1 MANPNL
7 VNVTSIYANSIN
19 GALTTTLTE
28 DLLTCA
34 SDKLIKINSIIVAN
48 IDGTNAADVTMGIIK
63 SGGSVVLF
71 ASTISVPAD
80 ATLVLIDK
88 NSGIYLEEG
97 DILKGGASANGDLTY
112 TINYE
117 ELDDEIG
124 RAHV

>member
-7 VNVTSIYANSIN
+7 VAVTSIYGKSIQ
-19 GALTTTLTE
+19 GALGTTVTT

-34 SDKLIKINSIIVAN
+34 ADKLIKVNTIIIAN
-48 IDGTNAADVTMGIIK
+48 IDGTNAATVTMGIIK

-88 NSGIYLEEG
+88 NSSFYLQEA
-97 DILKGGASANGDLTY
+97 DILEGGASAASDLTY
-112 TINYE
+112 TISYE
-117 ELDDEIG
+117 ELDD
-124 RAHV
+124 A

>member
-7 VNVTSIYANSIN
+7 VAVTSILGKSIQ
-19 GALTTTLTE
+19 GALTTTVTT

-34 SDKLIKINSIIVAN
+34 SNKLIKVNNIIVAN
-48 IDGTNAADVTMGIIK
+48 IDGSSAATVTMGIIK

-88 NSGIYLEEG
+88 NSSIYLEEG
-97 DILKGGASANGDLTY
+97 DVLEGGASATGDLTY
-112 TINYE
+112 TISYE
-117 ELDDEIG
+117 ELDD
-124 RAHV
+124 A

>member
-7 VNVTSIYANSIN
+7 VEVTSIYGKSIQ
-19 GALTTTLTE
+19 GALTTTVTT

-34 SDKLIKINSIIVAN
+34 ADKLLKINTIIIAN
-48 IDGTNAADVTMGIIK
+48 IDGTNAATVTMGIIK

-88 NSGIYLEEG
+88 NSSFYLQEG
-97 DILKGGASANGDLTY
+97 DILEGGAGAASDLTY
-112 TINYE
+112 TISYE
-117 ELDDEIG
+117 ELDD
-124 RAHV
+124 A

>member
-7 VNVTSIYANSIN
+7 VNVTSIYGNSIN
-19 GALTTTLTE
+19 GALTTTVTT

-34 SDKLIKINSIIVAN
+34 SNKLIKVNNIIVAN
-48 IDGTNAADVTMGIIK
+48 IDGSSAATVTMGIIK

-88 NSGIYLEEG
+88 NSSIYPEES
-97 DILKGGASANGDLTY
+97 DILEGGASANGDLTY
-112 TINYE
+112 TISYE
-117 ELDDEIG
+117 ELDD
-124 RAHV
+124 A

>member
-7 VNVTSIYANSIN
+7 VAVTSIFGKSIQ
-19 GALTTTLTE
+19 GALGTTVTT

-34 SDKLIKINSIIVAN
+34 SNKLLKVNTIIIAN
-48 IDGTNAADVTMGIIK
+48 IDGTNAATVTMGIIK

-88 NSGIYLEEG
+88 NSSFYLQEG
-97 DILKGGASANGDLTY
+97 DILEGGAGAASDLTY
-112 TINYE
+112 TISYE
-117 ELDDEIG
+117 ELDD
-124 RAHV
+124 A

>member
-7 VNVTSIYANSIN
+7 VQVTSIYGKSIQ
-19 GALTTTLTE
+19 GALGTTVTT

-34 SDKLIKINSIIVAN
+34 SDKLIKINTIIIAN
-48 IDGTNAADVTMGIIK
+48 IDGTSAATVTMGIIK

-88 NSGIYLEEG
+88 NSSFYLQEG
-97 DILKGGASANGDLTY
+97 DLIEGGASATGDLTY
-112 TINYE
+112 TISYE
-117 ELDDEIG
+117 ELDD
-124 RAHV
+124 A

>member
-19 GALTTTLTE
+19 GALTTTVTT

-48 IDGTNAADVTMGIIK
+48 IDGTNAATVTMGVIK
-63 SGGSVVLF
+63 SGSSVVLF

-88 NSGIYLEEG
+88 NSSIYLEEG
-97 DILKGGASANGDLTY
+97 DILEGGASANGDLTY
-112 TINYE
+112 TISYE
-117 ELDDEIG
+117 ELDD
-124 RAHV
+124 A

>member
-7 VNVTSIYANSIN
+7 VAVTSIYGKSIQ
-19 GALTTTLTE
+19 GALGTTVTT

-34 SDKLIKINSIIVAN
+34 SNKLLKVNTIIIAN
-48 IDGTNAADVTMGIIK
+48 IDGTNAATVTMGIIK

-88 NSGIYLEEG
+88 NSSFYLQEG
-97 DILKGGASANGDLTY
+97 DLIEGGAGAASDLTY
-112 TINYE
+112 TISYE
-117 ELDDEIG
+117 ELDD
-124 RAHV
+124 A

>member
-7 VNVTSIYANSIN
+7 VAVTSLYGKSIQ
-19 GALTTTLTE
+19 GALTTTVTT

-34 SDKLIKINSIIVAN
+34 ADKLIKVNSIIIAN
-48 IDGTNAADVTMGIIK
+48 IDGTNAATVTMGIIK

-88 NSGIYLEEG
+88 NSSFYLQEG
-97 DILKGGASANGDLTY
+97 DLIEGGAGADSDLTY
-112 TINYE
+112 TISYE
-117 ELDDEIG
+117 ELDD
-124 RAHV
+124 A

>member
-7 VNVTSIYANSIN
+7 VNVTSIYGNSIC
-19 GALTTTLTE
+19 GALTTTVTT

-34 SDKLIKINSIIVAN
+34 SNKLIKVNNIIVAK
-48 IDGTNAADVTMGIIK
+48 IDGSSTATETRGVIK

-88 NSGIYLEEG
+88 NSSIYLEEG
-97 DILKGGASANGDLTY
+97 DILEGGASANGDLTY
-112 TINYE
+112 TISYE
-117 ELDDEIG
+117 ELDD
-124 RAHV
+124 A

>member
-7 VNVTSIYANSIN
+7 VAVTSIFGKSIQ
-19 GALTTTLTE
+19 GALTTTVTT

-34 SDKLIKINSIIVAN
+34 SNKLIKVNNIIVAN
-48 IDGTNAADVTMGIIK
+48 IDGSSAATVTMGVIK

-88 NSGIYLEEG
+88 NSSIYLEEG
-97 DILKGGASANGDLTY
+97 DILEGGASANGDLTY
-112 TINYE
+112 TISYE
-117 ELDDEIG
+117 ELDD
-124 RAHV
+124 A

>member
-19 GALTTTLTE
+19 GALGTTVTT

-34 SDKLIKINSIIVAN
+34 SDKLIKVNTIIIAN
-48 IDGTNAADVTMGIIK
+48 IDGTNAATVTMGIIK
-63 SGGSVVLF
+63 ASGSVVLF

-88 NSGIYLEEG
+88 NSSIYIEEG
-97 DILKGGASANGDLTY
+97 DILEGGASAAGDLTY
-112 TINYE
+112 TISYE
-117 ELDDEIG
+117 ELDD
-124 RAHV
+124 A

>member
-7 VNVTSIYANSIN
+7 VAVTTIYGKSVQ
-19 GALTTTLTE
+19 GALTTTVTT

-34 SDKLIKINSIIVAN
+34 SDKLIKINSIIIAN
-48 IDGTNAADVTMGIIK
+48 IDGTNAATVTMGIIK

-88 NSGIYLEEG
+88 NSSFYLQEADVLE
-97 DILKGGASANGDLTY
+97 GGASANSDLTY
-112 TINYE
+112 TISYE
-117 ELDDEIG
+117 ELDD
-124 RAHV
+124 A

>member
-19 GALTTTLTE
+19 GALTTTVTT

-48 IDGTNAADVTMGIIK
+48 IDGTNAATVTMGVIK

-97 DILKGGASANGDLTY
+97 DILEGGASAKFGF
-112 TINYE
+112 TII
-117 ELDDEIG
+117 LS
-124 RAHV
+124 

>member
-7 VNVTSIYANSIN
+7 VNVTSIYGNSIC
-19 GALTTTLTE
+19 GALTTTVTT

-34 SDKLIKINSIIVAN
+34 SNKLIKVNNIIVAN
-48 IDGTNAADVTMGIIK
+48 IDGSSAATVTMGIIK

-88 NSGIYLEEG
+88 NSSIYLEEG
-97 DILKGGASANGDLTY
+97 DVLEGGASATGDLTY
-112 TINYE
+112 TISYE
-117 ELDDEIG
+117 ELDD
-124 RAHV
+124 A